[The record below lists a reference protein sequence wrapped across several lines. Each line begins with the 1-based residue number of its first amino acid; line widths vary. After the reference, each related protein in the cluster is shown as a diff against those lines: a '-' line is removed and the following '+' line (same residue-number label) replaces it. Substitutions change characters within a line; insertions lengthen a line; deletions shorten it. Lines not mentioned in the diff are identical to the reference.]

1 MLRILIFIAI
11 ILLALPYI
19 NKAKNA
25 IFDKMPD
32 TISLKKIGD
41 SLNES
46 YKGAVDKIKK

>member
-11 ILLALPYI
+11 IFFALPYI

-32 TISLKKIGD
+32 TISVKKIGD

-46 YKGAVDKIKK
+46 YKSAVDKIKK